1 MYKMLLDKIDWSRHY
16 LHISVAV
23 LYVIYLLQIPPIFL
37 LVCLIWIGFN
47 RQKFSDV
54 FSRGEM
60 PETSTMPTIVDH
72 VVRSTLK
79 DFAPRSVSK
88 KPRAPLISQNAK
100 ILTIANTYARMS
112 ETARLPSTSLDIE
125 HMQKLFKS
133 NKQKQYLNLSA
144 AQMDAKITKFVK
156 HLNTAGIPGCL
167 FFSMHGVGGS
177 FEDEALVG
185 DDGKL
190 LKESRIAKIM
200 MEAGNNIP
208 LLVLIVDAC
217 NSGGILNFPHTY
229 TVKRDKQFEAITHRD
244 SLLGSHQ
251 TFNPPVPCIFL
262 SAARE
267 SQVTEAYSTGSLFT
281 IELVKASQPGK
292 SVWDVLCDV
301 SVACQKRKSR
311 NRIDPVV
318 GFNDAFLKLHS
329 KRSHRELLN
338 EVCIIDRKP

>member
-1 MYKMLLDKIDWSRHY
+1 MLLDKIDLSRHY

-54 FSRGEM
+54 FSRSEM
-60 PETSTMPTIVDH
+60 PETSTMPTIIHD
-72 VVRSTLK
+72 VVKSTFK
-79 DFAPRSVSK
+79 DFALRSVPK
-88 KPRAPLISQNAK
+88 KSRSPLITSEAK
-100 ILTIANTYARMS
+100 VLTIANTYAQMS
-112 ETARLPSTSLDIE
+112 ESARLPSTSLDIK
-125 HMQKLFKS
+125 HMQKLFGS
-133 NKQKQYLNLSA
+133 NKQKKYLNLSA
-144 AQMDAKITKFVK
+144 AQMDAKVTKFVK
-156 HLNTAGIPGCL
+156 HLDTAGIPGCL

-190 LKESRIAKIM
+190 LKESRIAKIL
-200 MEAGNNIP
+200 EAGNNIP

-229 TVKRDKQFEAITHRD
+229 TVRSDKRMEPIAHLDGLFGNHRALD
-244 SLLGSHQ
+244 PQ
-251 TFNPPVPCIFL
+251 VPCICL

-292 SVWDVLCDV
+292 SVWGVLCAV
-301 SVACQKRKSR
+301 SLAFQKRKST

-318 GFNDAFLKLHS
+318 GFNNAFVKLYG
-329 KRSHRELLN
+329 KQGKSHQDLLN
-338 EVCIIDRKP
+338 GVCIIDRKP